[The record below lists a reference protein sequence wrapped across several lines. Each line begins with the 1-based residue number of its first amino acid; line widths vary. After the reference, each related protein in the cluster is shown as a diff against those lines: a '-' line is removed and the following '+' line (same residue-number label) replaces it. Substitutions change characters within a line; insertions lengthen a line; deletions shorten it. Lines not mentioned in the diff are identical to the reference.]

1 MRMHLQMKEILQRSM
16 IRKCESHSPKRPER
30 LMGEM
35 AVPAVVSPS
44 SQGTPQD
51 LIPFTVLSLAM
62 VYGAN
67 GRCCITGI
75 CFLLK

>member
-1 MRMHLQMKEILQRSM
+1 
-16 IRKCESHSPKRPER
+16 
-30 LMGEM
+30 MGEM